1 MRMVTRDD
9 GMHVT
14 SNGETMRDEWG
25 WGEEDEEE
33 ETQPITR
40 SRASFDEERRASSLS
55 IAPDPNILQVDE
67 DDAWGWGD
75 DNEVAVET
83 PTDELPDTQRTL
95 KTPHL
100 PASPTTLNDPAE
112 KRNLTLSEK
121 YWTSSIPSKIFNHV
135 VTIYEDGA
143 KLMQPEYVH
152 VTFEPSQ
159 IPANH
164 SSTLHRREFLPV
176 SPAAGALSKIPT
188 LILAMYRAVS
198 PCYYVDDP
206 KGNM

>member
-9 GMHVT
+9 GMHVA
-14 SNGETMRDEWG
+14 SNGETVKDDWG

-33 ETQPITR
+33 ETQPISR

-55 IAPDPNILQVDE
+55 IAPDPNILQVDDE
-67 DDAWGWGD
+67 DAWGWGD
-75 DNEVAVET
+75 DNEIAVET
-83 PTDELPDTQRTL
+83 PADEFPDTP
-95 KTPHL
+95 KTQNNPY
-100 PASPTTLNDPAE
+100 SPTSPTKLNDSAE
-112 KRNLTLSEK
+112 KRNVTLSEK
-121 YWTSSIPSKIFNHV
+121 YWTSSIPLTIFNHV

-143 KLMQPEYVH
+143 KLMQPEYVSVH
-152 VTFEPSQ
+152 FKSSQ
-159 IPANH
+159 IPAIH
-164 SSTLHRREFLPV
+164 SLTFYRQISSPV
-176 SPAAGALSKIPT
+176 SPAAGGLSKIPT